1 MKKVVIAIMC
11 MLLMVNN
18 FADFSNI
25 CAAAVIYK
33 DFLNQNTAYQ
43 YKLTPEDAE
52 WAELTSHQEMLD
64 ICQLPEEIL
73 TESTT
78 EELFDIVL
86 DYPLLIDISFYDS
99 FEEGLLE
106 VAKQFNGLNELLK
119 REDLSKV
126 VKEKYE
132 RESVPISQRVD
143 YSKITIE
150 NVNELLENDSELRKE
165 VYLDSQEKR
174 ALSFEESL
182 LSSEMLFDR
191 YTKGEKAAIVKEA
204 YEKMKE
210 KCDSSAYDYQA
221 ESEFFSRIYDGTGEA
236 EWKPFI
242 DACYTVD
249 FDEAEAAIH
258 VEPKS
263 GAEIAGAGLLLG
275 VGDIVG
281 YASSKGGYFTI
292 PTQVETPRGSKV
304 DCTIYLNNPLNTDVE
319 VANVKAAL
327 PEATV
332 VANGYYH
339 NNCHAYAWASR
350 QDIWMNDPS
359 KYMTDGSYVRVAGNR
374 PTGIGQK
381 AMWGS
386 RHSGVVIDYQRE
398 DPMIISKW
406 GPSCVVKCTASYVYS
421 NMYNDNV
428 TYYHY
433 NVC

>member
-1 MKKVVIAIMC
+1 MKKVVVAIMC
-11 MLLMVNN
+11 MLLIANN

-25 CAAAVIYK
+25 CAAAVIHK

-86 DYPLLIDISFYDS
+86 DYPLLIDISFYAS

-132 RESVPISQRVD
+132 RESVPTSQRVD

-174 ALSFEESL
+174 ALYFEESL
-182 LSSEMLFDR
+182 LSSEMLFDK

-204 YEKMKE
+204 YEKMEE

-221 ESEFFSRIYDGTGEA
+221 ESEFFSYIYDGTGEA

-258 VEPKS
+258 VEQKS
-263 GAEIAGAGLLLG
+263 GTEIAGSGLLLHAE
-275 VGDIVG
+275 DIAG
-281 YASSKGGYFTI
+281 YNSSARGFFWV
-292 PTQVETPRGSKV
+292 PTHTETPRGSRV
-304 DCTIYLNNPLNTDVE
+304 ECILYTDNPLNTDE
-319 VANVKAAL
+319 KVADTKADF
-327 PEATV
+327 PEATI
-332 VANGYYH
+332 VAYGYH
-339 NNCHAYAWASR
+339 RNNCHAYAWASR

-359 KYMTDGSYVRVAGNR
+359 MYTADGSYTTLKWNR

-381 AMWGS
+381 VMWDGL
-386 RHSGVVIDYQRE
+386 HSGVVVDYQRE

-406 GPSCVVKCTASYVYS
+406 GDGYVMKCTASYVPYGGHI
-421 NMYNDNV
+421 

-433 NVC
+433 SVC